1 MRRVRAMLFGAC
13 VLVAED
19 ECIIAMDL
27 ADTFESA
34 GATVIRPAATVREA
48 LSLLATKPV
57 DRAFL
62 DFNLADGE
70 VTPVMEMLSSKGVP
84 TVIYTGRGLP
94 PELAYRHPH
103 VKVLRKPESQRRLV
117 AELAAARGKVL
128 PECDRH
134 GSGPPLCGNDVTRRE
149 NLCPQSMKHTVSTI

>member
-34 GATVIRPAATVREA
+34 GATVIGPAATVREA
-48 LSLLATKPV
+48 LRLLATKPV

-70 VTPVMEMLSSKGVP
+70 VTPVMEMLSSKG
-84 TVIYTGRGLP
+84 GADGHL
-94 PELAYRHPH
+94 
-103 VKVLRKPESQRRLV
+103 
-117 AELAAARGKVL
+117 
-128 PECDRH
+128 H
-134 GSGPPLCGNDVTRRE
+134 GSWLAPGACIPASLCDGAAQTR
-149 NLCPQSMKHTVSTI
+149 VSEA